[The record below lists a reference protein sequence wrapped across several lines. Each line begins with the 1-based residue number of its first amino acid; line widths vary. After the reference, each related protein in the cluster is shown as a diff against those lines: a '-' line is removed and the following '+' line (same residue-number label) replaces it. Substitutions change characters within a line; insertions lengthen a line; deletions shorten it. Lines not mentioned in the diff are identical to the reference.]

1 MAGESGITTGVKK
14 KPSPFSCSP
23 VIRESSWKKTQIEK
37 KRKKWNFLVLSR
49 ADICIVGR
57 YHGIPCF
64 YFSFFFRSN
73 DMKEHLDEDEF
84 RHCYGNCF
92 KNAVLKVTWFQ
103 LYSNFFLNNY
113 KAHWQQHL
121 KDTLQLK
128 ILRTW
133 INIHANSILGKYHE
147 MKMGEGDLEII
158 SCTKIWACSLKNIAS
173 VHFTFYCIV
182 LCLSNKLVFKFNLVL
197 TE

>member
-1 MAGESGITTGVKK
+1 MAGESGITIGVKK
-14 KPSPFSCSP
+14 KPSPFPCSP

-37 KRKKWNFLVLSR
+37 KKKKLELPGLESSWPLHGRKVPWYSVFLFF
-49 ADICIVGR
+49 I
-57 YHGIPCF
+57 
-64 YFSFFFRSN
+64 FFRSS
-73 DMKEHLDEDEF
+73 DMKEHLDENEF
-84 RHCYGNCF
+84 RHCYGNYF

-113 KAHWQQHL
+113 EAHWRQHL
-121 KDTLQLK
+121 KDTLRFKDLRLK

-158 SCTKIWACSLKNIAS
+158 SFTKIWACSLKNIAS

-182 LCLSNKLVFKFNLVL
+182 LCLSNKPGV
-197 TE
+197 